1 VKAKFAQINRD
12 VKQSEGEEMRKIKLL
27 NKKKIEM
34 KRLREE
40 VKSIETKEYVP
51 TNDHHNLTECSTIN
65 ISQSMALS
73 PALYMRQSPS

>member
-1 VKAKFAQINRD
+1 MKAKFAQINRD

-51 TNDHHNLTECSTIN
+51 TNDHHHLTECSAIN
-65 ISQSMALS
+65 IS
-73 PALYMRQSPS
+73 